1 MPHRQRYVPVRRP
14 PRFDLAWVTLGED
27 HVLAT
32 RTERSVLCSFE
43 DAARWVFERAANAS
57 GHPFVVFMHGV
68 GHVREMR
75 SSLQIANPRALLS
88 TIARADSLEL
98 DALIE
103 LVGLDLAL
111 HALEFAAIH
120 ERHHALFDA
129 SDIRIVSLVSQVRRE
144 RARSTRVIRR
154 LSRVHGVAFD
164 PVELRSGPL
173 ALTPRAHRE
182 AFIEQVSD
190 DDLRS
195 ALHRPIIV
203 ASDASRGAFG
213 PAHYA
218 WVDSLGHFH
227 AQAMTR
233 RDSVEAAEFKAIK
246 HAVSAH
252 CEKSAPYRLIVMSDS
267 MKALERARDWAAA
280 MKYPTRIEFRHVTAH
295 RGNLLNETADR
306 LAVTSRR
313 ASEAGLSRSRT
324 KALLHQ
330 RVEPVRQA
338 LAAGYRSRLDS
349 LQIDADRLELVAP

>member
-1 MPHRQRYVPVRRP
+1 MPHRCAPLRARTQA
-14 PRFDLAWVTLGED
+14 RFDLAWVRLGDD

-32 RTERSVLCSFE
+32 LSERTVMRSFE
-43 DAARWVFERAANAS
+43 GAARWVFERAAS
-57 GHPFVVFMHGV
+57 VSPRPFAVLMHRV
-68 GHVREMR
+68 GHVPEVG
-75 SSLQIANPRALLS
+75 SSLALVNPRAVLKVS
-88 TIARADSLEL
+88 ARAETSEFESVV
-98 DALIE
+98 E
-103 LVGLDLAL
+103 LVELDLAL

-129 SDIRIVSLVSQVRRE
+129 SDTRIVALVAQVRRE
-144 RARSTRVIRR
+144 RTRSMRTIRR
-154 LSRVHGVAFD
+154 LSSVHGVAFD

-173 ALTPRAHRE
+173 ARTPRAHRE

-218 WVDSLGHFH
+218 WVDSRGHFH

-252 CEKSAPYRLIVMSDS
+252 CNESAPQRMIVMSDS
-267 MKALERARDWAAA
+267 MRALERARDWAAA
-280 MKYPTRIEFRHVTAH
+280 IKYPTRIEFRHVSAH

-306 LAVTSRR
+306 LAATSRR
-313 ASEAGLSRSRT
+313 ASEAGLPRSQT

-349 LQIDADRLELVAP
+349 LQLDLDSLELVAP